1 MYIMINGTRHSCKR
15 RVAKGNSVKYLSVTP
30 TAEDISGTISMY
42 RDDGFLLSED
52 NADSYA
58 RRFMTGTLLTLTNEP
73 EPAPVAA
80 EPTAEQ
86 LLNVI
91 LGVNG

>member
-1 MYIMINGTRHSCKR
+1 MHLVINGAQYTCKR
-15 RVAKGNSVKYLSVTP
+15 RIVKANTIKYLSVTP
-30 TAEDISGTISMY
+30 TVEDISGTVSMY

-52 NADSYA
+52 NADGYA

-73 EPAPVAA
+73 ESVPMAA